1 MASSEVI
8 YIADS
13 EYEVHVA
20 PTISYKTNV
29 YARTCTCR
37 ECELRGIPCVYGIA
51 CLSYARILEQFIT
64 RRHTKRHTLM
74 LSMSCPEGMIGAR
87 VRGLFIWLIHLSSKH
102 VLEDQRRKWLGQHYL
117 RILKQVQQS

>member
-51 CLSYARILEQFIT
+51 CLSYARILELT
-64 RRHTKRHTLM
+64 PYCDLVYHKEAYKETYSYVVHLM
-74 LSMSCPEGMIGAR
+74 PGRDDWCTSTWI
-87 VRGLFIWLIHLSSKH
+87 IWLIHLSSKH
-102 VLEDQRRKWLGQHYL
+102 VLEDQRRKWLGQH
-117 RILKQVQQS
+117 I